1 MRFNSN
7 IITRIAEAKQ
17 ELEML
22 KTTQPIGG
30 DSWIMYRANLSV
42 WLGVGSV
49 KTANVAITF
58 TPENHGVFPVL
69 MYMSPDDN
77 PKNTMELLQP
87 NTSTYTYV
95 ATQNEIWWVQDGYI
109 RLTALSTRK
118 GVITATV
125 SNLSFY

>member
-30 DSWIMYRANLSV
+30 DSWIMYRSNHSI

-49 KTANVAITF
+49 KTVNIAITF

-69 MYMSPDDN
+69 MYMSPDNN

-95 ATQNEIWWVQDGYI
+95 ATQNEIWQVQDGYI

>member
-30 DSWIMYRANLSV
+30 DSWIMYRTNHSI

-49 KTANVAITF
+49 KTVNIAITF
-58 TPENHGVFPVL
+58 TPENHGVLPVL
-69 MYMSPDDN
+69 MYISPDDN

-95 ATQNEIWWVQDGYI
+95 ATENEIWHVQDGYI